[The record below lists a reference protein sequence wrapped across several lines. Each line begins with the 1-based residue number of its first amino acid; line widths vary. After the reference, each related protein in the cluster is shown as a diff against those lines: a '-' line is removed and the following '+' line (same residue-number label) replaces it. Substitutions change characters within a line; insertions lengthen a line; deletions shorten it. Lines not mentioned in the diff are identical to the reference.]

1 MAREHLDIWS
11 LFVRGMI
18 AFYSTRRSGF
28 QEAAE
33 LARELIARKPDY
45 ANGHVLLSV
54 AVRSLVAN
62 GGEGDA
68 DELERPVA
76 RRRLP
81 CR

>member
-1 MAREHLDIWS
+1 VQEEVTDSIIATLQPRLNRAEAARVEGVAREHLDIWS

-45 ANGHVLLSV
+45 ANGHVLL
-54 AVRSLVAN
+54 
-62 GGEGDA
+62 
-68 DELERPVA
+68 
-76 RRRLP
+76 
-81 CR
+81 